1 MRRRDGLLFVGWLGW
16 ACLVLVCYY
25 VQVLRAVAGQGLP
38 PGFDTRSAGL
48 LALVAGAALLAH
60 RLAPLGSYAAT
71 AARQLRDHLP
81 RHSAALAL
89 GIAGLVALPW
99 TFAWPRLVAR
109 AGRIAA
115 PHFPFLGEA
124 AARAGAG
131 IVGAALVAA
140 AALSAGTLLLRVIG
154 WRAASRGEHVLFA
167 AVSGLLVVSYG
178 SLLLAVMGIYRPWT
192 VAVLIAALCLAGAP
206 LARSS
211 ATERASDD
219 PTPPGPISS
228 TAPWLV
234 VSAVALGFAAL
245 AALAPEK
252 EFDALWYH
260 LNLPRLWLEAGRPVD
275 LVEDYVSLYP
285 LTWELLFGDGMALGG
300 VAGAKLLHFA
310 CLPLLAWL
318 AWHAAR
324 RYVSHASAPVAVA
337 LVVTTPTLL
346 WQAGTA
352 YVDLALA
359 LHAAAACFALAR
371 FGETDQRAWG
381 IVAALQFGIAAAT
394 KHLGVIVTIVA
405 LTIYVV
411 SQIRNR
417 RHAGR
422 SLRHALTLGLIAA
435 LIPMPWYF
443 RGWLAS
449 GNPVFPELFNV
460 FGAFP
465 PDRWDAI
472 SELGLA
478 NFKAHFGMGRSPAD
492 LLALP
497 WNLTVHGALFAGSV
511 GPLFLILVPGL
522 FLTRRRSG
530 LPWLCAGVAAYLAV
544 WASPISSFQMRF
556 LMPIVAPLALLAAAA
571 LERIGAVAGRASR
584 IGPKVLTAVVV
595 LLAIINLPPFMQ
607 FHEADRVGWDGWLTH
622 VERAAP
628 VSVVFG
634 RESATQYLGREVP
647 SYPAWQVANQRL
659 PRNARVLTFTGG
671 DRLYARRRLLPYDAT
686 MARPALSPFAGESHL
701 AIGALHSLGITHVL
715 FDRRVLARMK
725 ADTLAIGNAAV
736 QRLCVPE
743 YDDRRFWLCR
753 LDYPR

>member
-1 MRRRDGLLFVGWLGW
+1 MRRGDGLLFVGWLGW

-25 VQVLRAVAGQGLP
+25 VQVWRAVAGQGLP
-38 PGFDTRSAGL
+38 PGFDARSAGL
-48 LALVAGAALLAH
+48 LAGVAGAALLAR
-60 RLAPLGSYAAT
+60 RLAPLARYAAP

-81 RHSAALAL
+81 RHSAALTL

-99 TFAWPRLVAR
+99 TLAWPRLAAR
-109 AGRIAA
+109 ASRIAA

-131 IVGAALVAA
+131 VVGAALVAA
-140 AALSAGTLLLRVIG
+140 AALSAGTMLLRVMG

-167 AVSGLLVVSYG
+167 AVSGVLVVSYG
-178 SLLLAVMGIYRPWT
+178 SLLLAIMGIYRPWT
-192 VAVLIAALCLAGAP
+192 VALLITVLCLAGAP
-206 LARSS
+206 LALGS
-211 ATERASDD
+211 ATESASDD
-219 PTPPGPISS
+219 PTTPGPLGSS
-228 TAPWLV
+228 APWLV

-275 LVEDYVSLYP
+275 LVEEYVSLYP

-300 VAGAKLLHFA
+300 VTGAKLLHFA
-310 CLPLLAWL
+310 CLPLLAL
-318 AWHAAR
+318 LTWHAAR

-337 LVVTTPTLL
+337 LIVTTPTLL

-381 IVAALQFGIAAAT
+381 IMAALQFGIAAAT

-405 LTIYVV
+405 LAIYVV
-411 SQIRNR
+411 SQIRDG
-417 RHAGR
+417 RHAGPTLR
-422 SLRHALTLGLIAA
+422 SALTLGLIAA
-435 LIPMPWYF
+435 LIPMPWYL

-449 GNPVFPELFNV
+449 GNPVFPELFSV
-460 FGAFP
+460 FGASP
-465 PDRWDAI
+465 PERWDAL
-472 SELGLA
+472 SELSLA
-478 NFKAHFGMGRSPAD
+478 GFKAHFGMGRSPAD

-497 WNLTVHGALFAGSV
+497 WNITVHGALFGGSI

-522 FLTRRRSG
+522 LLSRRRSG
-530 LPWLCAGVAAYLAV
+530 LLWLCAGVAAYLAV

-556 LMPIVAPLALLAAAA
+556 LMPIAAPLALVAAAA
-571 LERIGAVAGRASR
+571 LERVGAVAGRAST
-584 IGPKVLTAVVV
+584 IGPKVLTAGVV
-595 LLAIINLPPFMQ
+595 LLATINLPPFMQ
-607 FHEADRVGWDGWLTH
+607 FHEADRLGWDGWLTH

-628 VSVVFG
+628 VNVVFG
-634 RESATQYLGREVP
+634 RESAAQYLGREVP
-647 SYPAWQVANQRL
+647 SYPAWQAANERL
-659 PRNARVLTFTGG
+659 PPDARVLTFTGG

-686 MARPALSPFAGESHL
+686 MARPAVGPSAGESRL
-701 AIGALHSLGITHVL
+701 AIAALRHLGITHVL
-715 FDRRVLARMK
+715 FDRRELARME
-725 ADTLAIGNAAV
+725 ADKLAIGSAAV

-743 YDDRRFWLCR
+743 YEDRRFWLCR